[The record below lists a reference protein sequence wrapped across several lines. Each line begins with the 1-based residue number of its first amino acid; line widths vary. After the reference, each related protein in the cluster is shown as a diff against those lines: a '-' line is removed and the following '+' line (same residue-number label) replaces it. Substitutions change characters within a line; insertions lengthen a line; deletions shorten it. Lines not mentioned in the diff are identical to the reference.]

1 MNKRRSYHHGD
12 LPTALLAAVDQ
23 IVREGGVGAVTL
35 REAARRADVSHAA
48 PAHHFGDKAGLVTA
62 YATQG
67 FEALRQ
73 QVTEAAVQAEAVG
86 EQALLA
92 IGLAYVRFAV
102 DQPGYF
108 SVMFR
113 RELLDPDRPG
123 FREACDSAFA
133 VLVEAVA
140 ALRSDLEPDDPQILL
155 AATGAWSIVHGF
167 ATLWLDDNVPEPIS
181 DRTPDEAAAAALL
194 AFGETL
200 RAAVAP
206 GDRSASA
213 TGRPSPTTGQPPPSG

>member
-1 MNKRRSYHHGD
+1 MGTRRYHHGD
-12 LPTALLAAVDQ
+12 LPTALLAAVDE
-23 IVREGGVGAVTL
+23 IVREGDVGAVTL

-62 YATQG
+62 YSAQG

-73 QVTEAAVQAEAVG
+73 RLAEAAAQADAAG
-86 EQALLA
+86 EPTLLA

-113 RELLDPDRPG
+113 PELLDPERLG
-123 FREACDSAFA
+123 FREACGGAFA
-133 VLVEAVA
+133 VLIEAVRV
-140 ALRSDLEPDDPQILL
+140 LRSDLEPDDPQILL

-167 ATLWLDDNVPEPIS
+167 ATLWCEGNLPEPVT
-181 DRTPDEAAAAALL
+181 DRPPDEAAAAALL

-206 GDRSASA
+206 GAGSAR
-213 TGRPSPTTGQPPPSG
+213 RP